1 MCRCADFKCADGGIG
16 RWAFGE
22 PVSHLKSHF
31 SNLSLSLH
39 MIKSMTGYGIASF
52 DSGRTKY
59 TVEIKS
65 LNSKFLELSLRLPKI
80 FSEKEFQLRNDCSKQ
95 IERGKVN
102 LSINAEQAN
111 AVEIKA
117 AGIDK
122 ALLKHY
128 YNQLKAVSDEL
139 NEQGGNLLQLALGLP
154 EVVKFEEE
162 SVSEDEWKL
171 VDKTFN
177 QAMAAFQ
184 KFRSDEGNVL
194 EQDIKMRIGIILKN
208 LELVEIEEPK
218 RVPVIRERLNQ
229 FLSEAIGADSIDKN
243 RFEQELIYFIDKL
256 DITEEKIRLKAH
268 CDYFIETLKNAD
280 ANGKKL
286 GFISQEIGREIN
298 TLGSK
303 ANDANMQKL
312 VVGMKEELEKIKE
325 QLLNVL

>member
-1 MCRCADFKCADGGIG
+1 
-16 RWAFGE
+16 
-22 PVSHLKSHF
+22 
-31 SNLSLSLH
+31 

-65 LNSKFLELSLRLPKI
+65 LNSKFLELSLRLPKV

-102 LSINAEQAN
+102 LSINAEQAD
-111 AVEIKA
+111 AAEAKA

-128 YNQLKAVSDEL
+128 YNQLKSVSDEL
-139 NEQGGNLLQLALGLP
+139 NEPGGNLLQLALGLP
-154 EVVKFEEE
+154 DVVRFAEDT
-162 SVSEDEWKL
+162 VSDDEWKL
-171 VDKTFN
+171 VEKTFN

-184 KFRSDEGNVL
+184 QFRGDEGNVL
-194 EQDIKMRIGIILKN
+194 EQDIRMRIGIILKN

-229 FLSEAIGADSIDKN
+229 FLSEAVGAESIDKN
-243 RFEQELIYFIDKL
+243 RFEQELIYFIDRL

-268 CDYFIETLKNAD
+268 CDYFLETLKNAD

>member
-1 MCRCADFKCADGGIG
+1 
-16 RWAFGE
+16 
-22 PVSHLKSHF
+22 
-31 SNLSLSLH
+31 

-52 DSGRTKY
+52 DSGKTKY

-95 IERGKVN
+95 IDRGKVN
-102 LSINAEQAN
+102 LSINVEQAN
-111 AVEIKA
+111 SNVKA
-117 AGIDK
+117 AGIDRE
-122 ALLKHY
+122 LLKHY
-128 YNQLKAVSDEL
+128 YNQLKSVSDEL
-139 NEQGGNLLQLALGLP
+139 NEPGGNLLQLALGLP
-154 EVVKFEEE
+154 EVVKYEEDT
-162 SVSEDEWKL
+162 VSDDEWKL
-171 VDKTFN
+171 VEKTFQ

-184 KFRSDEGNVL
+184 QFRSDEGNVL
-194 EQDIKMRIGIILKN
+194 EQDIKYRIGIILKN
-208 LELVEIEEPK
+208 LELVEVEEPK

-229 FLSEAIGADSIDKN
+229 FLSESVGAESIDKN

-268 CDYFIETLKNAD
+268 CEYFIETLKNAD

>member
-1 MCRCADFKCADGGIG
+1 
-16 RWAFGE
+16 
-22 PVSHLKSHF
+22 
-31 SNLSLSLH
+31 

-52 DSGRTKY
+52 DAGNIKY

-102 LSINAEQAN
+102 LSINVEQAS
-111 AVEIKA
+111 ASVKA
-117 AGIDK
+117 AGIDT

-128 YNQLKAVSDEL
+128 YTQLKAVSEDL
-139 NEQGGNLLQLALGLP
+139 NEPANNLLQLALGLP
-154 EVVKFEEE
+154 EVVKYDEETVSEEE
-162 SVSEDEWKL
+162 WKI
-171 VDKTFN
+171 VENTFN
-177 QAMAAFQ
+177 QAMTAFQ
-184 KFRSDEGNVL
+184 QFRSDEGNIL
-194 EQDIKMRIGIILKN
+194 EQDVKYRIDIILQN
-208 LELVEIEEPK
+208 LKLVEIEEPK
-218 RVPVIRERLNQ
+218 RIPLIRERLNQ
-229 FLSEAIGADSIDKN
+229 FLSDAAGREAIDQN
-243 RFEQELIYFIDKL
+243 RFEQELIYYIDKL
-256 DITEEKIRLKAH
+256 DITEEKIRLKTH

-303 ANDANMQKL
+303 ANDATIQKL

>member
-1 MCRCADFKCADGGIG
+1 
-16 RWAFGE
+16 
-22 PVSHLKSHF
+22 
-31 SNLSLSLH
+31 
-39 MIKSMTGYGIASF
+39 MIKSMTGYGIASY
-52 DSGRTKY
+52 DSGKTKY

-80 FSEKEFQLRNDCSKQ
+80 FSEKEFQLRNECSKQ
-95 IERGKVN
+95 IDRGKVN
-102 LSINAEQAN
+102 LSINVEQAN
-111 AVEIKA
+111 SNVKA
-117 AGIDK
+117 AGIDRE
-122 ALLKHY
+122 LLKHY
-128 YNQLKAVSDEL
+128 YNQLKSVSDEL

-154 EVVKFEEE
+154 EVVKYEEDT
-162 SVSEDEWKL
+162 VSEDEWKL
-171 VDKTFN
+171 VEKTFQ
-177 QAMAAFQ
+177 QAMANFQ

-194 EQDIKMRIGIILKN
+194 EADVKMRIGIILKN

-229 FLSEAIGADSIDKN
+229 FLSEAVGAESIDKN
-243 RFEQELIYFIDKL
+243 RFEQELIYYIDKL
-256 DITEEKIRLKAH
+256 DITEEKIRLKSH

-303 ANDANMQKL
+303 ANDAAMQKL